1 MSGEPSDTYESKKR
15 RFGNMLTLYGRKP
28 VLEVL
33 QIPTLEVF
41 RLHLAKTNHS
51 AQVMQEIE
59 SLATERNIEIRMHTR
74 VELSR
79 ISKNG
84 RQDQGVAID
93 LIAPDYCALEDLP
106 VDTITPG
113 FEILLLDRITNPQNL
128 GMIIRSVAASPI
140 NGMILPRSGSAAI
153 DPLVFKASAGTLFNA
168 PIFHCQSTQSA
179 IKFLKDTG
187 IRICGLDGKGKIDL
201 ADLQQ
206 DQPQAIVLGNEST
219 GLSTEVKQAC
229 DLLIKIPMANQVESL
244 NVSAAATLVAF
255 RRII

>member
-1 MSGEPSDTYESKKR
+1 MSGEPSDTYESKKKR
-15 RFGNMLTLYGRKP
+15 YDNMLTLYGRKP

-33 QIPTLEVF
+33 QIPTIEVF
-41 RLHLAKTNHS
+41 RVHLAKTNHS
-51 AQVMQEIE
+51 AEVMDEIE
-59 SLATERNIEIRMHTR
+59 SLARDRKIEIRMHSR
-74 VELSR
+74 QELSR

-93 LIAPDYCALEDLP
+93 LIAPDYRSLEDLP
-106 VDTITPG
+106 LNIVKPG

-128 GMIIRSVAASPI
+128 GMIIRSVAASPM
-140 NGMILPRSGSAAI
+140 NGLILPRSGNAGI

-168 PIFHCQSTQSA
+168 PIFHCQSTESA
-179 IKFLKDTG
+179 IRFLKENG
-187 IRICGLDGKGKIDL
+187 VRICGLDGQGNIALGDL
-201 ADLQQ
+201 HV
-206 DQPQAIVLGNEST
+206 DQPQAIVLGNET
-219 GLSTEVKQAC
+219 MGLGAEVKQAC